1 MKKILFCVLL
11 LLLCSGC
18 GKQKEDP
25 ISFITVTS
33 EEARK
38 AMEEESGFVIVDVRT
53 KEEYMEGHIKDAI
66 NIPNEEIAE
75 KAESILNDKDQKI
88 YVYCR
93 SGRRSKEACKKL
105 IDLGYQQIIDFGGIL
120 DWKGEIV
127 Q

>member
-1 MKKILFCVLL
+1 
-11 LLLCSGC
+11 
-18 GKQKEDP
+18 
-25 ISFITVTS
+25 
-33 EEARK
+33 
-38 AMEEESGFVIVDVRT
+38 MEEESGFVIVDVRT

>member
-1 MKKILFCVLL
+1 M
-11 LLLCSGC
+11 
-18 GKQKEDP
+18 
-25 ISFITVTS
+25 TVSS

-38 AMEEESGFVIVDVRT
+38 AMEEEDGYIILDVRT
-53 KEEYMEGHIKDAI
+53 KEEYLEGHIKDAV
-66 NIPNEEIAE
+66 NIPNEVIAE
-75 KAESILNDKDQKI
+75 DAETILKDKDQKI

-105 IDLGYQQIIDFGGIL
+105 AELGYRKVIDFGGIL